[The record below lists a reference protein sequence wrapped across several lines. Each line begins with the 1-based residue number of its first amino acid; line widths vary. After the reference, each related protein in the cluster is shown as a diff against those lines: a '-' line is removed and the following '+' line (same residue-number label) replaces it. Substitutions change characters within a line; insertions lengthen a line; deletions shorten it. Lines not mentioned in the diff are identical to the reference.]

1 MNTARKTETKRD
13 FYVPTITTTEPVEG
27 KKIDLSFAELMY
39 RKRNAK
45 RYSETVR
52 TSKKARRKRNSV
64 LDMIG
69 NFFAVIS
76 MFAGLYMA
84 LIVGAIIF

>member
-1 MNTARKTETKRD
+1 MNTARKTETRRD

-27 KKIDLSFAELMY
+27 KKIDLTFAELMY

-52 TSKKARRKRNSV
+52 TNKKARRKRNPV

-69 NFFAVIS
+69 NFLAVVS

-84 LIVGAIIF
+84 IIIGAMF

>member
-1 MNTARKTETKRD
+1 MNTARKTETRRD

-27 KKIDLSFAELMY
+27 KKIDLTFAELMY
-39 RKRNAK
+39 RKRNAV
-45 RYSETVR
+45 RYSESVS
-52 TSKKARRKRNSV
+52 SKKSRRKVNPI

-69 NFFAVIS
+69 NFLAVIS

>member
-1 MNTARKTETKRD
+1 MNTAKKRTETKRD

-27 KKIDLSFAELMY
+27 QKIDLSFAELMY

-45 RYSETVR
+45 QYSEAVR
-52 TSKKARRKRNSV
+52 KSRRKRNPI
-64 LDMIG
+64 LDTIG
-69 NFFAVIS
+69 NILAVIS

-84 LIVGAIIF
+84 LLVGAVIF